1 MGCVFCVLGEIP
13 KQARKQTNKKNPSS
27 CGQWKERKKQTKR
40 SKRERERETKVAPDE

>member
-27 CGQWKERKKQTKR
+27 CGQWKERKKEKEA
-40 SKRERERETKVAPDE
+40 KEREKERPK